1 MISFS
6 EIEFIKKTIVL
17 AGKKALDFQKE
28 DLKIEF
34 KEDQSPL
41 TNADLVSNE
50 IIVSNLKSK
59 FNSIPI
65 ISEENKN
72 RIVSDIFFLIDP
84 LDGTK
89 EFIKGSGEF
98 TVNIALIKNKKPCFG
113 FVYIPRLN
121 KIFWNDKNKSFVE
134 INKKKKVIKCRN
146 CFKVLDIE
154 VSKSHI
160 DEKTEKFIQSIKSG
174 KIRRSG
180 SSLKI
185 CNIAEGKSNIY
196 PRFGKTMEWDIA
208 AGHSILKKARGEIFS
223 LSLLPLTYGKENFF
237 NESFIA
243 IGGREIPKMIIK
255 KFISNL

>member
-6 EIEFIKKTIVL
+6 EIEFIKKTITL
-17 AGKKALDFQKE
+17 AGKKTLDFQKE
-28 DLKIEF
+28 NLKIEF
-34 KEDQSPL
+34 KEDESPL
-41 TNADLVSNE
+41 TNADLISNE
-50 IIVSNLKSK
+50 VIVSNLKSK
-59 FNSIPI
+59 FNSISI

-72 RIVSDIFFLIDP
+72 RIVSDYFFLIDP

-89 EFIKGSGEF
+89 EFIKGSAEF

-113 FVYIPRLN
+113 FIYIPRLN

-134 INKKKKVIKCRN
+134 INKKKKVIECRN

-154 VSKSHI
+154 ISKSHM
-160 DEKTEKFIQSIKSG
+160 DKKTEKFVKNIKFG
-174 KIRRSG
+174 KVNRIG

-208 AGHSILKKARGEIFS
+208 AGHSILKKAGGEIFS
-223 LSLLPLTYGKENFF
+223 TSLLPLAYGKKNFL

-255 KFISNL
+255 KFTSNL